1 MRRRVTPLPSLDE
14 PYVLAGGAADGY
26 RRDGFAIVRG
36 LASPDEVACFRPAI
50 AAAARRFNRERRPF
64 AERDTY
70 GKAFLQ
76 TINLWK
82 RDEAVRRFV
91 FARRFARVAAEL
103 MGVGGVRLY
112 HDQALFKEA
121 GGGHTPWHQD
131 QWYWPLDT
139 RHTITMWMA
148 LGDLTP
154 DMGIMH
160 FARGSHAEGQIGE
173 LPIGD
178 ASEAQLSRVVAERG
192 FEVVGAGAMRAGDAS
207 FHSGWTLHAAPPN
220 ASATTREAM
229 TVIYFAD
236 GTRVLAPDNP
246 GRAFDLRFWLPGL
259 APGDPAASP
268 DNPLVYSS
276 EGTLSP
282 RPIGQ
287 SPTGPHSPARFA
299 RPRASRAD

>member
-1 MRRRVTPLPSLDE
+1 MTPLPSLDE
-14 PYVLAGGAADGY
+14 PYVLASDAVEGY

-36 LASPDEVACFRPAI
+36 LASPEEIASFRPAI
-50 AAAARRFNRERRPF
+50 ADAARRFNRERRPL

-76 TINLWK
+76 TINLWR
-82 RDEAVRRFV
+82 RDGTARRFV

-103 MGVGGVRLY
+103 MGVAGVRLY

-121 GGGHTPWHQD
+121 GGAHTPWHQD

-139 RHTITMWMA
+139 RHTVTMWMA
-148 LGDLTP
+148 LGDLAP

-160 FARGSHAEGQIGE
+160 FARGSHAHGQISE

-178 ASEAQLSRVVAERG
+178 ASEEELAHVVAQRG
-192 FEVVGAGAMRAGDAS
+192 FEVVSAGSMRAGDAT
-207 FHSGWTLHAAPPN
+207 FHSGWTLHGAPPN
-220 ASATTREAM
+220 RSAVTREAM

-246 GRAFDLRFWLPGL
+246 GRAFDLRWWLPGL
-259 APGDPAASP
+259 APGDLAASP
-268 DNPLVYSS
+268 DNALLYSN

-287 SPTGPHSPARFA
+287 SPTGPHSPARSA
-299 RPRASRAD
+299 RPRASRADS